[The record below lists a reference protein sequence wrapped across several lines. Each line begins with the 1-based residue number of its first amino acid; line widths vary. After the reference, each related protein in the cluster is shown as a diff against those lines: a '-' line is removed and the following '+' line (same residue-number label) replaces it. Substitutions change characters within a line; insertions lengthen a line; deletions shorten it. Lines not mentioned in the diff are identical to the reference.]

1 MIKFGMPTLVE
12 YDTIEENAA
21 LCRELGLDFIE
32 LNMNLPQFQI
42 SSINADSLKDLS
54 ERSGFFYT
62 IHLDEDLNVCD
73 FNDHVAGAY
82 LQTVRETI
90 ELAKQLG
97 VSILNM
103 HLAKGVYF
111 TLPDRK
117 VYLFDK
123 YKDVYLEKMRAF
135 RDVCGEWIGGA
146 DIKICI
152 ENCSGYLPFHKEAI
166 EELLKSKVFALTY
179 DIGHDHCTGG
189 EDGEFIL
196 ERRDRLVHM
205 HVHDSFVTPNWKR
218 DHLALGTGELD
229 IGGYLSLAKERGCS
243 VVIETKTSEALK
255 RSVEFVKGYTNE

>member
-12 YDTIEENAA
+12 YDTIEENSAF
-21 LCRELGLDFIE
+21 CRELGLDFIE
-32 LNMNLPQFQI
+32 LNMNLPQFQM
-42 SSINADSLKDLS
+42 SSINADRLKELAA
-54 ERSGFFYT
+54 RFGFFYT

-73 FNDHVAGAY
+73 FNEHVASAY
-82 LQTVRETI
+82 LKTVRETI

-97 VSILNM
+97 VSVLNM

-123 YKDVYLEKMRAF
+123 YKDVYLEKTRAF
-135 RDVCGEWIGGA
+135 RDLCGEWIGDN

-152 ENCSGYLPFHKEAI
+152 ENCSGYLTFHKEAI
-166 EELLKSKVFALTY
+166 EELLKSRVFALTY

-205 HVHDSFVTPNWKR
+205 HIHDAVNRPGARR
-218 DHLALGTGELD
+218 DHLTLGEGELD
-229 IGGYLSLAKERGCS
+229 IGKYLAIVRDCGCT
-243 VVIETKTSEALK
+243 VVLETKTSDSLR
-255 RSVEFVKGYTNE
+255 RSFKFIKG